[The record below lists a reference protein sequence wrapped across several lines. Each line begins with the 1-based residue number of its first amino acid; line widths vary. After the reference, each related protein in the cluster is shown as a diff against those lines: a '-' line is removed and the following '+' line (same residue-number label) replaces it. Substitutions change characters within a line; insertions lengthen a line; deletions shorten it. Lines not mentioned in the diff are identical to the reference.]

1 MGSQV
6 LTSDFSA
13 RTAAV
18 VMNRLAKLS
27 ARFIGE
33 NGFSIGID
41 DVTPAHELQ
50 VASRS
55 FARILD
61 MQVIRPLGLL
71 LGLLALFGAKPS
83 AEPLN
88 HYLVARKIK
97 AQNASCGLLLT
108 HSNEG
113 RR

>member
-61 MQVIRPLGLL
+61 MQVIRPS
-71 LGLLALFGAKPS
+71 GLLALFGAKQS
-83 AEPLN
+83 AEPPN
-88 HYLVARKIK
+88 HYSVARKIK
-97 AQNASCGLLLT
+97 AQNVSRGLLLT
-108 HSNEG
+108 LSNEG